1 MYITLHFEKVGK
13 MRKLSTIY
21 ESIGGQPAVD
31 RIIDSLYTHSG
42 NNDTLLPIFPDDLQE
57 SARKQRLFLT
67 QFLGGPNLYAKER
80 GRPMLPYRH
89 MPFEITPAR
98 RDAWLQ
104 CMYQALT
111 EAEIE
116 EPHFSEILN
125 RLMIPAHNIVNTEE
139 PSINDQINYSEK

>member
-1 MYITLHFEKVGK
+1 MNNLG
-13 MRKLSTIY
+13 TIY
-21 ESIGGQPAVD
+21 EAIGGQSAVD
-31 RIIDSLYTHSG
+31 SIIDSLYKHIG
-42 NNDTLLPIFPDDLQE
+42 NNKTLLPIFPDDLEE

-67 QFLGGPNLYAKER
+67 QFFGGPNLYAQER

-104 CMYQALT
+104 CMHQALA

-125 RLMIPAHNIVNTEE
+125 RLMIPAHNIVNAKEATT
-139 PSINDQINYSEK
+139 